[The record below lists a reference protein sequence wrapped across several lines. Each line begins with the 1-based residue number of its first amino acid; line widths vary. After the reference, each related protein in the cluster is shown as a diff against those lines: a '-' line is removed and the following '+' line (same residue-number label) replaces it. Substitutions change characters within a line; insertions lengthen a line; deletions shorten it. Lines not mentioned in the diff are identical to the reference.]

1 MLTSPGCRLSSEAC
15 SPSVLFSGDGFRL
28 MYRTSTCI
36 QMPRGQRAP
45 ESVLACSL
53 RHQAVS
59 SQQARKS
66 QDLPQGWDHH
76 APSVAGSSQ
85 EAGPFQSKCPCE
97 RVATGRSSG
106 DLGAAGTIS
115 CCLGSE
121 AGRSLPLG
129 TEPWPIPCQAW
140 AWFSTAC
147 WFQGTQGGGPGGCT
161 APVPRALAVVEE
173 A

>member
-1 MLTSPGCRLSSEAC
+1 M
-15 SPSVLFSGDGFRL
+15 
-28 MYRTSTCI
+28 
-36 QMPRGQRAP
+36 
-45 ESVLACSL
+45 
-53 RHQAVS
+53 S

-66 QDLPQGWDHH
+66 QDLPRGWDHP

-85 EAGPFQSKCPCE
+85 EAGPFQSKCSSE

-121 AGRSLPLG
+121 VGRSLPLG

-147 WFQGTQGGGPGGCT
+147 WFQGTPGGGPGGCI
-161 APVPRALAVVEE
+161 APVPRGLSRFAEQRTCSAWALLSARLKVESW
-173 A
+173 ALRVCAGHGDA